1 MAVVAAL
8 VVVVVATGATVAA
21 VAGPAPDGP
30 GPAVGEGVARVA
42 DAPPRTVPSPE
53 DPVTTV
59 APTTIAPAPEGADNA
74 DLAPTDCATP
84 RCAARSC
91 RLTIAATWACAARS
105 GPTGDCAD
113 GEMCGDI
120 PAPTCADPTMC
131 GDIVPEPVP
140 DGG

>member
-8 VVVVVATGATVAA
+8 VVVGVATGATVAA
-21 VAGPAPDGP
+21 VAGPAPHRP
-30 GPAVGEGVARVA
+30 VGEGIARVA
-42 DAPPRTVPSPE
+42 DAPARTVPSPE

-74 DLAPTDCATP
+74 DLAPTDCADDEMCGDIVP
-84 RCAARSC
+84 SVDC
-91 RLTIAATWACAARS
+91 RDEGMCGEIRTD
-105 GPTGDCAD
+105 GDCAD